1 MGVESPALATAET
14 GAPVSRVMLV
24 AGEASGDLY
33 AAGLVAALR
42 RREPAIQI
50 WGIAGREARAQG
62 MLTAVDI
69 AEIATLGLTEVTEK
83 APALWRSYRMLRREL
98 YERPPRLLVLIDF
111 PEFNLA
117 LAAVAKRRGVP
128 VFYYV
133 SPQVWAWRRGR
144 VRKILRRVDRLAVL
158 FPFEP
163 AVYGNAPKVVFVGHP
178 LLDRVHATASRE
190 ETLSRHGLDGGKR
203 LVVLLPGSRRRE
215 IERLLPEMAGAA
227 ERLAQRHPLAFAI
240 ALAPTL
246 PRALAEAL
254 TAGRGVPLPLVE
266 GDAYNLIA
274 AADLVLTA
282 SGTATLEVALLERP
296 MVIMYRTSPLTYVA
310 ARALVDVPWIG
321 MPNLIAGR
329 SIVPELIQ
337 GRARAGEIAREA
349 DAILSNPAR
358 ARGMEAALAAVR
370 ASLGSGGAA
379 ERAAALALDLIGAKT

>member
-1 MGVESPALATAET
+1 MSVERLVLAADEAGT
-14 GAPVSRVMLV
+14 PSSRVILV
-24 AGEASGDLY
+24 AGEASGDLH

-42 RREPAIQI
+42 RRAPGIQI

-62 MLTAVDI
+62 MVTAVDI
-69 AEIATLGLTEVTEK
+69 AEIATLGLTEVAEK
-83 APALWRSYRMLRREL
+83 GRALWRSYRMLRREI

-178 LLDRVHATASRE
+178 LLDRVRATASRE
-190 ETLSRHGLDGGKR
+190 ETLARHGLDATKR

-227 ERLAQRHPLAFAI
+227 ERLAKRRPLEFAVV
-240 ALAPTL
+240 LAPTL
-246 PRALAEAL
+246 SRALAESL
-254 TAGRGVPLPLVE
+254 TAGCGVPLPLVE

-296 MVIMYRTSPLTYVA
+296 MVIMYRASPLTYAV

-329 SIVPELIQ
+329 AIVPELIQ
-337 GRARAGEIAREA
+337 GRAHAAEIAREA
-349 DAILSNPAR
+349 EAILSDPAR
-358 ARGMEAALAAVR
+358 ARAMEADLAAVR
-370 ASLGSGGAA
+370 ALLGSGGAA
-379 ERAAALALDLIGAKT
+379 ERAAGLAFDLMGPGT